1 MQVDIDPLKDVDA
14 MYAEVASCNIVEAI
28 ADTVEKDVIEIVGD
42 EPKERMGASQKF
54 DYIF

>member
-54 DYIF
+54 D